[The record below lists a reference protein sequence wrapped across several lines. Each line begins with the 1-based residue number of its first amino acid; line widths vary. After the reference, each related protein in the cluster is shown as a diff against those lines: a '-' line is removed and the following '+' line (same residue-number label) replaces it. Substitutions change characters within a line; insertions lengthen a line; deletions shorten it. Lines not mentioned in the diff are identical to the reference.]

1 MEELIIPKIAF
12 EIYWPLLNQH
22 HLMLYLF
29 GNFSTFLVYI
39 PARRIPKSS
48 AGSGWNILKNSLGR
62 QFWLSFTYCLAWH
75 ETKLVGWFP
84 FSSSSHMVFF
94 GNPKNLLVNLLD
106 KWFCSLQKPLFFAWW
121 SFALQKGSY
130 IYYVSRSGWVGLAN
144 GQFFRYSVMNQCWHA
159 LCCKCLR
166 SFAFF

>member
-1 MEELIIPKIAF
+1 MEKLRIPKIAF

-22 HLMLYLF
+22 HLILYLF
-29 GNFSTFLVYI
+29 WNFSTFLVYI

-48 AGSGWNILKNSLGR
+48 AGSGSNILKNSLGR

-94 GNPKNLLVNLLD
+94 GNPKNLLVNLCLIND
-106 KWFCSLQKPLFFAWW
+106 SVVCKSLYFSL
-121 SFALQKGSY
+121 G
-130 IYYVSRSGWVGLAN
+130 GLLLYRRDHPFITSAE
-144 GQFFRYSVMNQCWHA
+144 G
-159 LCCKCLR
+159 LGG
-166 SFAFF
+166 